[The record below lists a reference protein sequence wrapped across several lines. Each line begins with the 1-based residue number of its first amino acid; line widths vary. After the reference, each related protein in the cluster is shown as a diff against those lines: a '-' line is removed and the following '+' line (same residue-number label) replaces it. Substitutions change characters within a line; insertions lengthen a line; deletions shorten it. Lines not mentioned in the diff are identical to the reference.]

1 MHLHRSLV
9 SLVIAVIVL
18 LVISQSV
25 SIVSQG
31 QTGVRL
37 QGTDVVSAGL
47 APGLHLR
54 LPFVQHIVGL
64 DSHWITFDSNQQ
76 NGGGVTLASKDGKTL
91 EARYVAVWRIAD
103 PALFCD
109 ETGCDESVGARRIS
123 DRVTPALRQVFAAQD
138 AGELMSGK
146 DGALLAGL
154 PAAVNP
160 EIKKF
165 GVELQSVHLTALAL
179 PQDQVQAVYR
189 RMRTAQA
196 DQVAET
202 GTQGTAAAD
211 TIRSQAEQQRA
222 ELLAKADVQAQ
233 TLRGQAEA
241 EAAAIYARAYNEDPE
256 FYRFYRSLQAYK
268 QTIKKGNSVIV
279 LGPDSGFLKYF
290 DGLKGSGT
298 PRP

>member
-1 MHLHRSLV
+1 MHLHRSLI
-9 SLVIAVIVL
+9 SLIIAVIVL

-37 QGTDVVSAGL
+37 QGTSVVSAGL

-54 LPFVQHIVGL
+54 VPFVQHIVGL
-64 DSHWITFDSNQQ
+64 DSQWISFDSNQQ
-76 NGGGVTLASKDGKTL
+76 NGGNVTLTSKDGKAL
-91 EARYVAVWRIAD
+91 EVRYAAVWRIAD
-103 PALFCD
+103 PALFCN

-123 DRVTPALRQVFAAQD
+123 DRVTPALRQIFAAHAAD
-138 AGELMSGK
+138 ELMSGK
-146 DGALLAGL
+146 DTALLASL

-165 GVELQSVHLTALAL
+165 GVELQALQLTALTL
-179 PQDQVQAVYR
+179 PKDAMQAVYS
-189 RMRTAQA
+189 RMRTVQA
-196 DQVAET
+196 DRVSAT

-211 TIRSQAEQQRA
+211 AIRAQAEQQRA
-222 ELLAKADVQAQ
+222 ALLAKADVQAQ

-241 EAAAIYARAYNEDPE
+241 DAAAIYASAYKQDPE